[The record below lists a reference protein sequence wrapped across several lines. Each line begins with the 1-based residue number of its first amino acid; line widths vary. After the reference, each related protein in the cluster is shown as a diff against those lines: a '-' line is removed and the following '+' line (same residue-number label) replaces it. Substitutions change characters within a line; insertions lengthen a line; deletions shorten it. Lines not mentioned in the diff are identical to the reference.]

1 MGAGRKGLGDINYLA
16 HARPQQLYS
25 VTPLDRAAW
34 TWESLVW
41 QVAGALD
48 SPQLDEVEA
57 QALLADL
64 WERHRH
70 LGRPIYQRPPRLIAD
85 PDYPG
90 CGLAHSTDH
99 WILVRADQCRLPVLL
114 HEMGHLLVPG
124 SGHGLVW
131 IQIMLQLWEIE
142 LNVPRSVALLAGR
155 QLLVA

>member
-34 TWESLVW
+34 DWESLVW
-41 QVAGALD
+41 KIAGALR
-48 SPQLDEVEA
+48 SPQLDQVEA

-64 WERHRH
+64 WPRYWH
-70 LGRPIYQRPPRLIAD
+70 LGRPIYQHAPRLIAD

-90 CGLAHSTDH
+90 CGLAHSAKH

-124 SGHGLVW
+124 SGHGPVW
-131 IQIMLQLWEIE
+131 IQIMLKLWEAE
-142 LNVPRSVALLAGR
+142 LHVPESVALLDGQ
-155 QLLVA
+155 QLVTA